1 LKTITVKKGD
11 IVEYKGT
18 LNSKVYKVE
27 KGLLRSYSIDSKGK
41 EHIYMFAPEGWI
53 VADSQWI
60 DIPTELYIDA
70 LEDSTLTVLTK
81 DLDKVSD
88 NTVALVKRISVL
100 QKRIIMLMS
109 ASAIERYEHFVLTYP
124 QIIQRVPQKM
134 IASYLGITPEALSKV
149 KSIRARENK

>member
-1 LKTITVKKGD
+1 MKTITVKKGD